1 MISNINFG
9 GLSKPAPK
17 PQPLVAPDPVEHQ
30 NKKQEI
36 VKNKNPKQIDE

>member
-9 GLSKPAPK
+9 GLSKPVPK

-30 NKKQEI
+30 HTKQEI
-36 VKNKNPKQIDE
+36 VKNNNPKQIDE